1 MAEKTRRVILQRGE
15 EERLEL
21 AVNPRDLVISQ
32 PQNTLQYVTL
42 RGETVHA
49 ARGAGLTQVTLE
61 TFLPSEDSRFYRGV
75 APNDALALLYRWKS
89 EGGPVRLL
97 ITGTEMDELFL
108 ITGLK
113 RTLTEGDRDVGVAVT
128 LTEYR
133 YITLAEPDVVD
144 GDSPGGLY
152 LRADERSTPEVY
164 ITQGGEDLW
173 TVARL
178 QLGDGS
184 RWREIALRNGISDPC
199 GLSAGKELYLV

>member
-15 EERLEL
+15 DERLEF

-61 TFLPSEDSRFYRGV
+61 TFLPSEDSRFYRDMP
-75 APNDALALLYRWKS
+75 PNDALALLYRWKS

-152 LRADERSTPEVY
+152 RRADERSTPEVY
-164 ITQGGEDLW
+164 VTQGGEDLW

-199 GLSAGKELYLV
+199 GLPAGKELYLV